1 MNPHLTLA
9 LSPPIG
15 WERRG
20 NSRRTR
26 IVPPRS
32 VEQRQVH
39 GPNARQN
46 FGVEA
51 FQEPSPHPGP
61 LPSHRMG
68 AEREQET
75 DTNCSTEVC
84 RAAAGSWCQGPPQFW
99 PGGQS
104 CSGASHHCPLAIW
117 QFPRPTKW
125 GEGQGEGFD
134 PSKGGSAN
142 MRPKPRGPWFRNLRF
157 AFNDLPVRLPLS
169 PKQRGS

>member
-1 MNPHLTLA
+1 MKAGERDRPGRFQLASRRLARRLERPTSLFAAWRCRMSLAGGQRQRAGRPRSPERCQPGWRMFFLSMNPHLTLT

-84 RAAAGSWCQGPPQFW
+84 RAAAGSWFQCAPKFW
-99 PGGQS
+99 RGG
-104 CSGASHHCPLAIW
+104 
-117 QFPRPTKW
+117 FP
-125 GEGQGEGFD
+125 
-134 PSKGGSAN
+134 
-142 MRPKPRGPWFRNLRF
+142 
-157 AFNDLPVRLPLS
+157 
-169 PKQRGS
+169 